1 MKFHYSNIP
10 LFPMKE
16 IIGET
21 REMNRP
27 KLAQFVKK
35 LLIILNHTIVESEYF

>member
-10 LFPMKE
+10 LFPLKE

-27 KLAQFVKK
+27 EFFDKGKTHSKRASLPLK
-35 LLIILNHTIVESEYF
+35 IS